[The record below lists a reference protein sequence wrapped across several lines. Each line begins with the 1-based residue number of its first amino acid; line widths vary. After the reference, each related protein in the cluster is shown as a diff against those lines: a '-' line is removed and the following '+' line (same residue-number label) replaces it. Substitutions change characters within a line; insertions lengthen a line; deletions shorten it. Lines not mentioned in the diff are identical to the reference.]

1 MRSKPTP
8 KNFLNNSKATLKS
21 PEMTDFV
28 TKGLYLT
35 RVSTFQECPF
45 LVPIFIYSRRFFILE
60 GILGRDPGSSQGS
73 YDSLRSGGSGDPW
86 GPQGRWSPG
95 SEGHQAPQCSWAFG
109 SHWSKSSSYLI
120 SKGLRSTKSSYNS
133 IYLRPKLKKNIL
145 RGIIWNP
152 PHPHP
157 LFLII
162 TTNLLNCHETFHSFE
177 QSWAC

>member
-73 YDSLRSGGSGDPW
+73 YDSLRSGGPGDPW

-109 SHWSKSSSYLI
+109 YHWSKSSSYLI

-133 IYLRPKLKKNIL
+133 IYLRPKLKKKYFTRYNL
-145 RGIIWNP
+145 ESSTP
-152 PHPHP
+152 AP
-157 LFLII
+157 LIFDHNNEFAKLPR
-162 TTNLLNCHETFHSFE
+162 NFSQF
-177 QSWAC
+177 